1 VTVRADRTAPATVA
15 FGREA
20 TLYVDRATGTV
31 LGEGAPGV
39 RRAFRAIT
47 DWHRWLGREGDGRKT
62 ARAITGAAN
71 LAFLVL
77 ALSGLV
83 LWLPRSWT
91 WARVRA
97 VAWFRPGLSGKA
109 RDFNWHHVAGLWSA
123 LPLVV
128 VIASGVVMSYPW
140 ANRLVFRAFGEQ
152 PPAQGGGPGGA
163 RPAASGAAA
172 TPAPSGVGL
181 DALVALGAAKVPEWR
196 SVQVELPQ
204 GAARNVN
211 VTVDAGTGG
220 QPQRRG
226 RLVVDRRSGSAVRWE
241 PFSSQT
247 PGRRARSFLRFAHT
261 GEVWGVVGQ
270 TIAGLA
276 SLGGVVLVWTGLALA
291 LRRLV
296 RWLARRGRDEADDGR
311 REATRAA

>member
-1 VTVRADRTAPATVA
+1 
-15 FGREA
+15 
-20 TLYVDRATGTV
+20 
-31 LGEGAPGV
+31 
-39 RRAFRAIT
+39 
-47 DWHRWLGREGDGRKT
+47 
-62 ARAITGAAN
+62 
-71 LAFLVL
+71 
-77 ALSGLV
+77 
-83 LWLPRSWT
+83 
-91 WARVRA
+91 
-97 VAWFRPGLSGKA
+97 
-109 RDFNWHHVAGLWSA
+109 
-123 LPLVV
+123 
-128 VIASGVVMSYPW
+128 
-140 ANRLVFRAFGEQ
+140 
-152 PPAQGGGPGGA
+152 
-163 RPAASGAAA
+163 
-172 TPAPSGVGL
+172 VGL